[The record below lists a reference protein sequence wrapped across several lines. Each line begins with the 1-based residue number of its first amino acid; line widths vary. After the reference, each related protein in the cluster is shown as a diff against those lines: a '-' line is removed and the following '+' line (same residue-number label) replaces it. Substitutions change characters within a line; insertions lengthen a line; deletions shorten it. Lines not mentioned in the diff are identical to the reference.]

1 MGEVS
6 LKSAEKYSD
15 ADYMVKHVKTRCSD
29 TSDCWTWGQ
38 SMSRGQPTMRVINII
53 EGKKVYKTVNVR
65 KYLKELLNGPTR
77 DKNVVAS
84 SCGNLDCVS
93 PAHAREWTRKALQK
107 RTAKVTKYGE
117 STERNLAISKA
128 RRKNAKLNLEIVKE
142 IRAEHGTLSSRAAAK
157 KYGVAQ
163 STILSV
169 WQNEI
174 WRESAN
180 DNPWSGLLAA

>member
-38 SMSRGQPTMRVINII
+38 SMSRGQPTMRVINVI
-53 EGKKVYKTVNVR
+53 EGKKVYRTVNVR

-77 DKNVVAS
+77 AKNVVAS

-128 RRKNAKLNLEIVKE
+128 RRKTAKLSIEVARE
-142 IRAEHGTLSSRAAAK
+142 IRNDHGTLSSREAGK

-163 STILSV
+163 STILDV
-169 WQNEI
+169 WQHVI
-174 WRESAN
+174 WKESASN
-180 DNPWSGLLAA
+180 NPFMQLIA